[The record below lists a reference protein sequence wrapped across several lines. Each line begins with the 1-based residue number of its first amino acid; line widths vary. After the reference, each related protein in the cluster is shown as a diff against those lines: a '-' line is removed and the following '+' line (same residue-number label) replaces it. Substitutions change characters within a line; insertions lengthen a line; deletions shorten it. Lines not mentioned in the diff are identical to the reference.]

1 MGCKVINITF
11 FPIFISAATL
21 NSVGIYLLSKDK
33 HSQTNQNLILKFLST
48 IELTLSCILLINWS
62 FVCHGSAIAT
72 AVEEILL
79 PFIHCC
85 FFNITLIMV
94 IMTFDRLVATK
105 YPLRYSS
112 MLSRKK
118 IRLTLSVVTALCMLF
133 GVLSLFDEI
142 RQFLHTY
149 DTYIFHI
156 PPTFAALFIVIAYA
170 NIFMTLLQ
178 RRNLF
183 DRSGAVDISRFTE
196 NRRFLKMAA
205 VITITYFAFYTVPDV
220 ASLFCKDCFTDS
232 VQFFRLLWNLGPV
245 FDPITFIFMQERLRK
260 RLINMVQCCHKKD
273 KGNDTPPRINGNDN
287 FAFDTRL

>member
-48 IELTLSCILLINWS
+48 QELALSCILLINWS
-62 FVCHGSAIAT
+62 FVCHGSAVAA

-94 IMTFDRLVATK
+94 IMTLDRLVATK
-105 YPLRYSS
+105 YPIRYSS

-118 IRLTLSVVTALCMLF
+118 IKVILSVVTALCMLF

-142 RQFLHTY
+142 REFLHTY

-156 PPTFAALFIVIAYA
+156 PPSFAALFIVVAYV
-170 NIFMTLLQ
+170 NIFVTLWR

-183 DRSGAVDISRFTE
+183 DRSGGVDISRFTE
-196 NRRFLKMAA
+196 NKRFLKMAA
-205 VITITYFAFYTVPDV
+205 VITSTFYTVPDI

-232 VQFFRLLWNLGPV
+232 IQFFRLLWNLGPV

-260 RLINMVQCCHKKD
+260 RLRSMMQCYHNKD
-273 KGNDTPPRINGNDN
+273 RGKDAPPRINGNDN
-287 FAFDTRL
+287 VAFDTRL